1 MEPED
6 QLCLLL
12 ARRELS
18 GVVRKRTLELLASPM
33 RWPRFLAHT
42 RKYDICPIIYQ
53 NLETLGFPGLPDPIR
68 AELAED
74 IRP

>member
-18 GVVRKRTLELLASPM
+18 GVVRKRTLELLASPI
-33 RWPRFLAHT
+33 RWPRFLAHS

-53 NLETLGFPGLPDPIR
+53 NLESLGFFSVPASVRGR
-68 AELAED
+68 AGQD